1 MACPVIADIQF
12 KDSFVVKI
20 KVLGIPITV
29 FPKKKSRSR
38 KKRRKKKK
46 KKPKEE
52 KEKTGK
58 FSKIKGILES
68 KGLSGLL
75 DFSKNWRALRQEQG
89 RSCFRIW

>member
-1 MACPVIADIQF
+1 M
-12 KDSFVVKI
+12 K
-20 KVLGIPITV
+20 
-29 FPKKKSRSR
+29 
-38 KKRRKKKK
+38 KKKK
-46 KKPKEE
+46 KKPEEE

-75 DFSKNWRALRQEQG
+75 DFFKELAGVRQEQG